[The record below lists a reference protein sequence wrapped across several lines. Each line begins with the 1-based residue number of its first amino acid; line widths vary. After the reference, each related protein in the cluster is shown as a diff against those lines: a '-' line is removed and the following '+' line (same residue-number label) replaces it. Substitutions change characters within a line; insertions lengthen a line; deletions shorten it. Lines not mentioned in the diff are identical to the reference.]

1 MHEERKNKHE
11 DDSRVLPGAKPHYL
25 IERTGASE
33 AKVSQS
39 HHLILFIFWV
49 IFNDVFQM
57 LSYLPEKTML

>member
-39 HHLILFIFWV
+39 PSHFVHFLGY
-49 IFNDVFQM
+49 FQ
-57 LSYLPEKTML
+57 